1 MIANMEVCTGRG
13 ISNLLSI
20 QPKLVAPNQIHS
32 VHCKNPFPLLKQV
45 QFNSGLR
52 YRINSSM
59 RPSTSEETSSERTQY
74 DADEPEP
81 EIIVETTNLS
91 EKKEDY
97 DTQLNEAPQE
107 GSLVDNLQFLK
118 FLEEFDI
125 KFDYEDTYSLLV
137 FGGGGAVALWLAAA
151 VVGAIDSIPLFP
163 KMLELIGLGY
173 TIWFS
178 SRYLLFK
185 ENRDELVT
193 RVEQIKQQVL
203 GSKDN

>member
-1 MIANMEVCTGRG
+1 MELSTARG
-13 ISNLLSI
+13 ILNLPSM
-20 QPKLVAPNQIHS
+20 QPKLLAPNQIQS
-32 VHCKNPFPLLKQV
+32 FNCKTQFAFMLKQIR
-45 QFNSGLR
+45 FDYGLR
-52 YRINSSM
+52 YRINSSL
-59 RPSTSEETSSERTQY
+59 RSTTSEETSAERNPHDSDNSES
-74 DADEPEP
+74 DGD
-81 EIIVETTNLS
+81 IIVEKTDLG

-107 GSLVDNLQFLK
+107 ISFVDNLQFLK
-118 FLEEFDI
+118 FLEEFDL
-125 KFDYEDTYSLLV
+125 KLDYEDTYSVLV

-163 KMLELIGLGY
+163 KVLELIGLGY

-185 ENRDELVT
+185 KNRDELVG

-203 GSKDN
+203 GSKDD

>member
-1 MIANMEVCTGRG
+1 M
-13 ISNLLSI
+13 
-20 QPKLVAPNQIHS
+20 
-32 VHCKNPFPLLKQV
+32 LKQIR
-45 QFNSGLR
+45 FDSGLR
-52 YRINSSM
+52 YRINSSL
-59 RPSTSEETSSERTQY
+59 RSTTSEETSAERNPY
-74 DADEPEP
+74 DSDNSDRDGD
-81 EIIVETTNLS
+81 IIVEKTNLG

-107 GSLVDNLQFLK
+107 TSLLDNLQFLK
-118 FLEEFDI
+118 FLEEFDL
-125 KFDYEDTYSLLV
+125 KLDYEDTYSVLV

-163 KMLELIGLGY
+163 KVLELIGLGY

-185 ENRDELVT
+185 KNRDELVA

>member
-1 MIANMEVCTGRG
+1 MEVCTARG
-13 ISNLLSI
+13 VSNLISI
-20 QPKLVAPNQIHS
+20 QPKLLAPNQINP
-32 VHCKNPFPLLKQV
+32 VHCKNQFSFMLKQV

-52 YRINSSM
+52 YRIKSSL
-59 RPSTSEETSSERTQY
+59 RPTTSEETSAERNPY

-81 EIIVETTNLS
+81 EIIVENTNIS
-91 EKKEDY
+91 EKNEDY
-97 DTQLNEAPQE
+97 DTRPNEAPLE

-137 FGGGGAVALWLAAA
+137 FGGSGAVALWLAAA

-163 KMLELIGLGY
+163 KVLELIGLGY